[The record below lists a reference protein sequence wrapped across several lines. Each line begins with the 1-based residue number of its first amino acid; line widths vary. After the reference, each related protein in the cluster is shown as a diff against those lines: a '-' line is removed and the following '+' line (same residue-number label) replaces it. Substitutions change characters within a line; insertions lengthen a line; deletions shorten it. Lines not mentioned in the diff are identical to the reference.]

1 MRSAVVTN
9 RSRANPRPARSGRST
24 LIFLSPWLVS
34 FGVFWLF
41 PLVFSLVLSFMQFN
55 PLRPDLAR
63 FVGLDNFARAVRDP
77 LFWTS
82 LKNTL
87 VFVCGTV
94 PVTTLIAFFLAVAIN
109 RKLPF
114 RSLYRAGFF
123 VPSIVSVVVISIVFK
138 QLYSPAGLV
147 NKLVEVFGGNPRSW
161 LGDPGTAL
169 VSIMAMDV
177 WSSFGYYTI
186 LFLAGLQAIPA
197 ELYEAAV
204 LDGGGFW
211 GTLRFVTL
219 PMLRPITLFVI
230 VINTIRSFQ
239 VFIEIFVMTRG
250 GPLNS
255 TLTSVFY
262 LYDRAFYRF
271 EMGYASAVGYLLF
284 AVIMCFLF
292 LQMKYLRVGRGAG
305 E

>member
-1 MRSAVVTN
+1 ME
-9 RSRANPRPARSGRST
+9 
-24 LIFLSPWLVS
+24 
-34 FGVFWLF
+34 
-41 PLVFSLVLSFMQFN
+41 FN

-63 FVGLDNFARAVRDP
+63 FVGLANFGAAVGDP

-82 LKNTL
+82 LRNTL
-87 VFVCGTV
+87 VFVVGTV
-94 PVTTLIAFFLAVAIN
+94 PVTTLIAFFLAVALN
-109 RKLPF
+109 RKIPF
-114 RSLYRAGFF
+114 RSFYRAGFF

-147 NKLVEVFGGNPRSW
+147 NKVVELFGGDPRSW
-161 LGDPGTAL
+161 LGEPGTAL
-169 VSIMAMDV
+169 LSIMAMDV

-186 LFLAGLQAIPA
+186 LFLAGLQGIPP

-204 LDGGGFW
+204 LDGSGFW
-211 GTLRFVTL
+211 GTLRFVTV
-219 PMLRPITLFVI
+219 PMLRPITLFVV

-239 VFIEIFVMTRG
+239 IFIEIFVMTRG

-284 AVIMCFLF
+284 AVIMAFSF
-292 LQMKYLRVGRGAG
+292 LQMRYLRVGRGAA